1 MRSRIFFAFIILHR
15 EKLIANYNGNI
26 NFYRDF
32 GATCTR
38 QVPAYYRCNTDEK
51 AFISK
56 PCFLELKLMGKKKMS
71 KPTTDQNEHEG
82 KSFLEKLKA
91 QVTNRRLISAK
102 GVSIIAISAAL
113 YATFFFLS
121 SAAGV
126 PQFVV
131 LYLPIILL
139 GVCPIWFG
147 LNGLVGSMIGA
158 FIGGVFVE
166 GLGFYSWI
174 ESVTTLIIYALNWL
188 LITQKATEV
197 KKNRNLFVLLGVYAG
212 TLFVGTSYVL
222 WQLTIL
228 GVLPASVAEALLLPT
243 VGLNLVIESS
253 ICPVLIRTLSPKL
266 RNMGTYAGT
275 FQEWRSRQTKT

>member
-1 MRSRIFFAFIILHR
+1 MPR
-15 EKLIANYNGNI
+15 
-26 NFYRDF
+26 
-32 GATCTR
+32 
-38 QVPAYYRCNTDEK
+38 
-51 AFISK
+51 
-56 PCFLELKLMGKKKMS
+56 FLKLKLMRNEKMS
-71 KPTTDQNEHEG
+71 NLTTDQNEHEG

-91 QVTNRRLISAK
+91 QVSNRRLISAK

-121 SAAGV
+121 YAVAV
-126 PQFVV
+126 PQFVL

-139 GVCPIWFG
+139 GVFPIWFG

-158 FIGGVFVE
+158 CIGGVFVE
-166 GLGFYSWI
+166 GLGFYGWI

-228 GVLPASVAEALLLPT
+228 GALPAGVAEVVLLPT
-243 VGLNLVIESS
+243 VGLNLVIESI

-266 RNMGTYAGT
+266 RSMGTYAGT
-275 FQEWRSRQTKT
+275 FQEWRSRKTKA